1 MKKIIFLMVLFLL
14 SLATLSC
21 AYEYVLEKGKGCEV
35 CEAYEKNLNS
45 LKPNSPIYRR
55 TNPELKDFSTPK
67 WESQW
72 TSHWIARAPTGIY
85 LPRKISDFFWKR
97 DVNPAKYFR
106 GDLSNWQGTKK
117 QLSDTYKR
125 YIQFRHK
132 MSSGTI
138 PNNHLVAEVDI
149 DNDGVVEPVYLDNM
163 YSTPT
168 LMLVLK
174 PDYSDIDYEKTKLI
188 TMHPSRKKAGWK
200 DVRELS
206 SEEKRYLKFM
216 TKTHTSDAIQAL
228 YYGVFIYK
236 NNTYFDFWGLGSAD
250 NYGTIYL

>member
-1 MKKIIFLMVLFLL
+1 MKKIIFLMILFLL
-14 SLATLSC
+14 SLATLSW

-45 LKPNSPIYRR
+45 LIPNNPIYRR
-55 TNPELKDFSTPK
+55 INPELKDFSTPK
-67 WESQW
+67 WESKW
-72 TSHWIARAPTGIY
+72 TDNLIATPNGIDI
-85 LPRKISDFFWKR
+85 REKISDFLWKR
-97 DVNPAKYFR
+97 DANPATYFY
-106 GDLSNWQGTKK
+106 GDLSKWQGTKK
-117 QLSDTYKR
+117 QLADAYKR
-125 YIQFRHK
+125 YIYFRHEI
-132 MSSGTI
+132 SRNTI
-138 PNNHLVAEVDI
+138 PNEHLVAEVDI
-149 DNDGVVEPVYLDNM
+149 DNDGVVEPVYLDQM

-168 LMLVLK
+168 LLLVLK
-174 PDYSDIDYEKTKLI
+174 PDYSNIDFEKTKLI

-200 DVRELS
+200 DVRVLS
-206 SEEKRYLKFM
+206 SEEKKYLKFM